1 MIAVP
6 TTSVTGAETNGFGI
20 PELVASPGTARSLSP
35 TAGRAA
41 WASSTECSRCSTRPG
56 GQRQPV
62 KRIPQTVGVGG
73 PARRRC
79 RPAARCPSRRRGP
92 SSRRALHTGG
102 RHVGIPRPPA
112 TSATGV
118 PHTSGRLL
126 GQHPRLS
133 VLATE
138 PTAPSQN
145 LATCTDVPRLR
156 PTTPGRITGWPVLG
170 PRVAATTRGCAVI
183 RREETSPRVV
193 AHSAPHPSRSRTMH
207 ASRRTIR
214 RAGILLAA
222 ALSSS
227 ALIAPGSPP
236 AQASEAAAPHPRR
249 TGRTPNGPC
258 CRRPRACAPRS
269 KATREAVTPASSWA
283 TTTSPCGGRGRFRR
297 PSRRRWR
304 MRLVGWW
311 CGYGAQRTRRPSCG
325 PPPAGSAR
333 GWMPIPAA
341 GSTA

>member
-1 MIAVP
+1 MLDAAGWTAAARRAHPTDRRRRRPCASALPASCEMPFAASRTELPPSATHRWTPRRHPPPAGDVCDGRAPYLRTAPRATPAAVRPGHRADGPLPEPRHLHRRSSP
-6 TTSVTGAETNGFGI
+6 T
-20 PELVASPGTARSLSP
+20 PDDARSNYGM
-35 TAGRAA
+35 AGPRSTCCRDDARVRCHPSGGDI
-41 WASSTECSRCSTRPG
+41 SSG
-56 GQRQPV
+56 
-62 KRIPQTVGVGG
+62 
-73 PARRRC
+73 
-79 RPAARCPSRRRGP
+79 
-92 SSRRALHTGG
+92 RRAL
-102 RHVGIPRPPA
+102 R
-112 TSATGV
+112 
-118 PHTSGRLL
+118 
-126 GQHPRLS
+126 
-133 VLATE
+133 
-138 PTAPSQN
+138 
-145 LATCTDVPRLR
+145 
-156 PTTPGRITGWPVLG
+156 
-170 PRVAATTRGCAVI
+170 
-183 RREETSPRVV
+183 
-193 AHSAPHPSRSRTMH
+193 PHPSRSRTMH

-214 RAGILLAA
+214 RAGILLTA

-304 MRLVGWW
+304 MRLVGWR